1 MPEHHTPDVSPIAA
15 HTKPPERR
23 RNQALRELVDEMLAS
38 IRVAANRDLW
48 TPQERQQ
55 YESELSHIM
64 TRVRSEAI
72 ARQGLDGGMVSGEG

>member
-1 MPEHHTPDVSPIAA
+1 MPEQPTSDARPSSPAA
-15 HTKPPERR
+15 KAPERR

-55 YESELSHIM
+55 YESELSLIM

-72 ARQGLDGGMVSGEG
+72 SREEG

>member
-1 MPEHHTPDVSPIAA
+1 MSEQPMPDASPTVPHA
-15 HTKPPERR
+15 KPPERR

-48 TPQERQQ
+48 TPEERQQ
-55 YESELSHIM
+55 YEVELSLIM

-72 ARQGLDGGMVSGEG
+72 ARDAGAESGGR

>member
-1 MPEHHTPDVSPIAA
+1 MSEHHTPDASPTAA
-15 HTKPPERR
+15 RAKPPERR

-55 YESELSHIM
+55 YESELSLIM

-72 ARQGLDGGMVSGEG
+72 TREGLDGGTVSGEG

>member
-1 MPEHHTPDVSPIAA
+1 MSEQPTSDDRQSAPRA
-15 HTKPPERR
+15 KPPERR

-55 YESELSHIM
+55 YESELSLIM
-64 TRVRSEAI
+64 TRVRSEAV
-72 ARQGLDGGMVSGEG
+72 ARDAGAGDGGR

>member
-1 MPEHHTPDVSPIAA
+1 MSEQPTSDASPTVPNAR
-15 HTKPPERR
+15 PPERR

-48 TPQERQQ
+48 TAQERQQ
-55 YESELSHIM
+55 YESELSLIM

-72 ARQGLDGGMVSGEG
+72 ARDGAVERGDR

>member
-1 MPEHHTPDVSPIAA
+1 MTEQPRSDASPTAPQA
-15 HTKPPERR
+15 KPPERR

-55 YESELSHIM
+55 YESELSLIM

-72 ARQGLDGGMVSGEG
+72 AREGGAENGNR

>member
-1 MPEHHTPDVSPIAA
+1 MSQQPRSDASPTTPHA
-15 HTKPPERR
+15 KPPERR

-55 YESELSHIM
+55 YESELSLIM

-72 ARQGLDGGMVSGEG
+72 ARDAASEGGDR

>member
-1 MPEHHTPDVSPIAA
+1 MPEQPMPDAGPTAPQA
-15 HTKPPERR
+15 KPPERR

-55 YESELSHIM
+55 YESELSLIM

-72 ARQGLDGGMVSGEG
+72 AREEAGSGKE

>member
-1 MPEHHTPDVSPIAA
+1 MSDQPTPDRSPRAPQA
-15 HTKPPERR
+15 KPPERR

-55 YESELSHIM
+55 YESELSLIM

-72 ARQGLDGGMVSGEG
+72 AREEAGSGKE